1 MRFVGIDPA
10 TNTGFVALDSCGM
23 PFVEE
28 LIRGEGKNQP
38 GGISPEQRMSLE
50 NQLFVLLK
58 PGDVV
63 LKEGVA
69 NGTQM
74 LITTAKIH
82 GGLEGMVTRKGLRY
96 DEIAPDS
103 VKKFVAVESW
113 TGTKGSKVRL
123 DGPAKKK
130 AMAAAALEQYG
141 YTNPSHDI
149 VDAFIIAKIC
159 EAVYRVRNGRS
170 LDEYPPH
177 QSEVI
182 ESITDPVAYKA
193 KKDAKK
199 KPKPKLKQKVE
210 ASAQSTLF

>member
-10 TNTGFVALDSCGM
+10 TNTGFVALDPYGM
-23 PFVEE
+23 PLVEE

-58 PGDVV
+58 PGDVI

-96 DEIAPDS
+96 EEIAPES

-113 TGTKGSKVRL
+113 TGAKGSKVRL

-159 EAVYRVRNGRS
+159 EAVYRVRNGGS
-170 LDEYPPH
+170 LDDYPPH

-182 ESITDPVAYKA
+182 WSIIDPVAYKA
-193 KKDAKK
+193 YKEAKK
-199 KPKPKLKQKVE
+199 KPRPSKPKPK
-210 ASAQSTLF
+210 ASAEPALF